1 MRYLIYILFSISIHA
16 QSIELGYVT
25 PESEGSLQKCFDS
38 QYTCK
43 LTKLT
48 YDIDTT
54 LIVRISKIIDGN
66 NATLLLKNNV
76 DVITLEKKI
85 KPKEQLRGVKIY
97 NLNINTTQVAHNKA
111 AIRFNVN
118 SRIMDVVLRNILITG
133 KKETL
138 YTEGMGTKALAIES
152 ENLSDYDPFLHNLI
166 LDNVKTEWCAE
177 GLYIP
182 HNGSLWVNVISGKLT
197 TWGNKRS
204 IFNEIADVI
213 DLDLTMQFAAV
224 LSEEEKDFSAITLKK
239 YARNTNIIYMPFDTQ
254 LKEGDKYYKPKLQDI
269 NTTFTKSNGKTY
281 KSRNNV
287 KYKYVAQ

>member
-1 MRYLIYILFSISIHA
+1 MKKLIFVIVFPFLVYA
-16 QSIELGYVT
+16 QSIELGFVT

-66 NATLLLKNNV
+66 NATLILKNNV
-76 DVITLEKKI
+76 DVISLYKKI
-85 KPKEQLRGVKIY
+85 KPKEQLKGVKIY
-97 NLNINTTQVAHNKA
+97 NLNINTTEVEHNKA
-111 AIRFNVN
+111 AIRFNIN
-118 SRIMDVVLRNILITG
+118 SRIMDVVLRDILITG

-138 YTEGMGTKALAIES
+138 YNTGMGTKALAIES
-152 ENLSDYDPFLHNLI
+152 ENLSNYDPFLHNLT
-166 LDNVKTEWCAE
+166 LDNIKIEYCAE

-182 HNGSLWVNVISGKLT
+182 HNGSLWINVIRGNLT

-204 IFNEIADVI
+204 VYNEIADVI

-224 LSEEEKDFSAITLKK
+224 LSEEEKDFAAITLRK
-239 YARNTNIIYMPFDTQ
+239 YARNTNINYMAFDTQ
-254 LKEGDKYYKPKLQDI
+254 PKDVDMYFKPKVQEI
-269 NTTFTKSNGKTY
+269 NSTFTKFNGKTY
-281 KSRNNV
+281 KSKNNV
-287 KYKYVAQ
+287 KHKY